1 MDNVAINDISKS
13 YATEG
18 SHMVKTN
25 NDFASSKI
33 GRRMNQENFE
43 TFSQESPIKT
53 KENFITEKSFD
64 SKSVAGKSVAGKSVA
79 EAFAQRFNKKVKK
92 VASKNSFYKHG
103 SKNSLSQSN
112 YIPKDAKVTDK

>member
-1 MDNVAINDISKS
+1 
-13 YATEG
+13 
-18 SHMVKTN
+18 
-25 NDFASSKI
+25 
-33 GRRMNQENFE
+33 MNLENYE

-64 SKSVAGKSVAGKSVA
+64 SKSVAGKSVA

-92 VASKNSFYKHG
+92 LAGKNSFYKHG

-112 YIPKDAKVTDK
+112 YKSKDAKVTDK